1 MYTTKRFGS
10 FFFAWHMGD
19 HLAVGANEITRG
31 DFSRC
36 TGRFALRCLARHR
49 RPRGRCSALHDV
61 GVDVR
66 DAPAERAGGT
76 SRARRVVSRPPHRA
90 GARVAPRR
98 PPRLRAGEL
107 EGGRRVRRRRRR
119 RHRARGARRGRRRR
133 PGRARSPEAA
143 FVVREDLRRRD
154 LEGREGREGVSGSL
168 ALRGRARWRAR
179 AVGPREAGALP
190 VRAWLAAIPAKRK
203 AERLEGLL
211 LAAEADRDSFVKQD
225 AYMRELAL
233 EEMWDEV
240 VARFESRTAA
250 SGPGSVVAYLRAM
263 AATGRL
269 EAMDGMDARA
279 LGPDAQLSMAA
290 AGVMR
295 DENVTGEQAVAAVTE
310 AVAVAA
316 AERSAARD
324 ADRPFEPRA
333 RASRARPNSRR
344 AARRPRAAARRRR
357 AGGGATTRSKTRPA
371 RPKTKARSGA
381 AG

>member
-1 MYTTKRFGS
+1 MSASTSAVLQPG
-10 FFFAWHMGD
+10 A
-19 HLAVGANEITRG
+19 LAGA
-31 DFSRC
+31 
-36 TGRFALRCLARHR
+36 
-49 RPRGRCSALHDV
+49 
-61 GVDVR
+61 
-66 DAPAERAGGT
+66 
-76 SRARRVVSRPPHRA
+76 SRARRVVSRPPRRA

-98 PPRLRAGEL
+98 PPESSRGASSKADGESAGDDDDATEP
-107 EGGRRVRRRRRR
+107 E
-119 RHRARGARRGRRRR
+119 ARGAAGDDAQDA
-133 PGRARSPEAA
+133 PGVPKPPSWYAKISEAETSKDA
-143 FVVREDLRRRD
+143 KD
-154 LEGREGREGVSGSL
+154 
-168 ALRGRARWRAR
+168 AR
-179 AVGPREAGALP
+179 ASPAASPSADVPDGAPEPSGLARLVPSP

-269 EAMDGMDARA
+269 EAMDGMDARVM
-279 LGPDAQLSMAA
+279 PPAQLSMAA

-295 DENVTGEQAVAAVTE
+295 DENVTGEQAVAAGDRGGGGGRRR
-310 AVAVAA
+310 AK
-316 AERSAARD
+316 RAARD

-333 RASRARPNSRR
+333 RRRGRAQTR
-344 AARRPRAAARRRR
+344 AGQVAQRAAARRRR
-357 AGGGATTRSKTRPA
+357 AGGGGATTRSETSPA
-371 RPKTKARSGA
+371 RPKAKARSGA